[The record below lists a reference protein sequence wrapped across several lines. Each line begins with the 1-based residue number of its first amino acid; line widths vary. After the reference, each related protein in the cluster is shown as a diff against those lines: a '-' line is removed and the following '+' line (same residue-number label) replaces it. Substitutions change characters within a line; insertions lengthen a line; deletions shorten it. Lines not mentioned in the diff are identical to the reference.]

1 MRKKLTS
8 SSAASLSLSSVS
20 GWSCWGIHPYSKWK
34 YNHSLKRT
42 LVKHNIRCWSLRNKE
57 VTWHSDM
64 AANMESREVASSG
77 TKRISVIPPS
87 DSICQV
93 ENYNQR
99 RIETERTHLILAIVI
114 PTCVWGGHRSA
125 FLVHQPHIWY
135 RELSD
140 DITSK
145 M

>member
-1 MRKKLTS
+1 MRRELLSPDQKWEKKLTS

-20 GWSCWGIHPYSKWK
+20 GWSCWGIHPYSEWK
-34 YNHSLKRT
+34 YNHSFKWV
-42 LVKHNIRCWSLRNKE
+42 LVKHNTWNVEGCGTKK

-125 FLVHQPHIWY
+125 FLVHQPHIW
-135 RELSD
+135 
-140 DITSK
+140 
-145 M
+145 